1 MGWHRIT
8 PMSLALPVLFIG
20 GTMFVSSVVG
30 AWLTTVLAVLLLTCA
45 LTELRPQTAADEA

>member
-30 AWLTTVLAVLLLTCA
+30 AWLTTVLAVLLLTWA
-45 LTELRPQTAADEA
+45 LTELRPQDAAEEA